1 MSWSDF
7 NSSCTKLSV
16 YEIIGNYNNFS
27 IRNEG
32 MNKLLSN
39 PIFISGIF
47 WMNSYSDVTE
57 HGLNTS
63 SGHFK
68 LLGRVIFHF
77 VSEVDN
83 DSELNFFIISGDFD

>member
-1 MSWSDF
+1 VAVAIV
-7 NSSCTKLSV
+7 LRV
-16 YEIIGNYNNFS
+16 H
-27 IRNEG
+27 RHR
-32 MNKLLSN
+32 
-39 PIFISGIF
+39 
-47 WMNSYSDVTE
+47 DVTE